1 MSEKLIYGFH
11 AVLARLRHDPSG
23 VLEIYLD
30 LTRRD
35 ARARDL
41 ATHAAHHH
49 VKIAKVE
56 ADRLTR
62 LVGTSAKHQGVVA
75 RVKPVALTQ
84 SLDAVLENIQGA
96 PLLMILDGVTPA

>member
-1 MSEKLIYGFH
+1 MSEKSAEKHAAEKLIYGFH

-41 ATHAAHHH
+41 VHQAKDNQ
-49 VKIAKVE
+49 VKLAQVE

-62 LVGTSAKHQGVVA
+62 LVA
-75 RVKPVALTQ
+75 RPPITRAWSPVSSRLR
-84 SLDAVLENIQGA
+84 
-96 PLLMILDGVTPA
+96 